1 MERELKLRQIF
12 SECRTNEKCR
22 EFIYKKFYGYIMGI
36 AIRYMNDRY
45 EAQELVN
52 DVFLKAFRNVSQ
64 FVFKSNSEK
73 DDYYAFRGW
82 LARITVT
89 SALDRLRVKKRI
101 LYIEDLSET
110 TSEIAAEI
118 STNLNV
124 QDILRLLDQLPDI
137 QRLIFNLYEIEGFSH
152 DEISENLK
160 IPSGTSRGYLARAK
174 AKLRELYNVNLVS
187 YEKFSTRTY

>member
-1 MERELKLRQIF
+1 
-12 SECRTNEKCR
+12 
-22 EFIYKKFYGYIMGI
+22 MGI
-36 AIRYMNDRY
+36 AIRYMNDRCQ
-45 EAQELVN
+45 AQELVN

-64 FVFKSNSEK
+64 FVFKSNSEN
-73 DDYYAFRGW
+73 DDYHAFRGW

-118 STNLNV
+118 SSNLNV

-152 DEISENLK
+152 EEIAENLK

-174 AKLRELYNVNLVS
+174 NKLRKLYNENLIS

>member
-1 MERELKLRQIF
+1 
-12 SECRTNEKCR
+12 
-22 EFIYKKFYGYIMGI
+22 MGI

-118 STNLNV
+118 SSNLNV

-152 DEISENLK
+152 EEIAENLK

-174 AKLRELYNVNLVS
+174 NKLRKLYNENLIS